1 MKVFKD
7 TYTKP
12 RPDDAKVFSR
22 KGKAFCRFTDRQGHT
37 HEARLTKAGDRMLV
51 SGAVWHIGFTDN
63 LGISRKIE
71 GFTDHEVTQ
80 DLAKK
85 IEKLLNCQANHDPL
99 PPDIRN
105 WVERAPGRVRDALVG
120 FSVLDGTRAAGSR
133 PLTDLLTE
141 FVAWLACKEGTARYV
156 KETKAQLQRIFTSCG
171 FKYFG
176 DISAGKLVT
185 WLKGL
190 RDKPDGDGISFRRS
204 NGYLMTAKLFCNW
217 AVESSYATDSPLKH
231 LDFLNNELDRR
242 LTRRA
247 ATADELKRLLVATLK
262 GPVKFGMS
270 GAARALLYRFAVES
284 GLRVNELRTLRI
296 SSLDFDNSTVT
307 VETAYSKHRQKDSL
321 PLRPDMVNELKVFV
335 SGKPPTALVFKMPDK
350 PAKMLRADLAATE
363 TKDAAGEVILKA
375 IPYTDDSGLRF
386 DFHAF
391 RHTFITNVASKAPTS
406 VAQALARHRS
416 SAMTDRYTHIRL
428 HDERAAL
435 EFLPDLRDA
444 GTESQR
450 AVLSATGT
458 DGKLVEIL
466 PKSCFLGGINATT
479 GDAGGMTNHT
489 GDTENALSNTPD
501 RIRTCDLRIRN
512 PLLYPAEL
520 RAQFPKRP

>member
-12 RPDDAKVFSR
+12 RPDDAQVFSR

-37 HEARLTKAGDRMLV
+37 HEARLTKTGDRVLV
-51 SGAVWHIGFTDN
+51 SGAVWHIGFQDN
-63 LGISRKIE
+63 LGISRKLE
-71 GFTDHEVTQ
+71 GFADRQTTQ
-80 DLAKK
+80 DLAGK

-99 PPDIRN
+99 PKELRD

-133 PLTDLLTE
+133 PLADLLTE
-141 FVAWLACKEGTARYV
+141 FVAWLACKEGTPRYV
-156 KETKAQLQRIFTSCG
+156 KETRSQLQRIFTSCG

-190 RDKPDGDGISFRRS
+190 RDKPDGDGISYRRS

-217 AVESSYATDSPLKH
+217 AVESRYATDSPLKH

-247 ATADELKRLLVATLK
+247 ATADELKRLLKTTAAQPFRFGVS
-262 GPVKFGMS
+262 GPE
-270 GAARALLYRFAVES
+270 RALLYHFAAES
-284 GLRVNELRTLRI
+284 GLRVNELRTLKV
-296 SSLDFDNSTVT
+296 SSFDFDNNTVT
-307 VETAYSKHRQKDSL
+307 VETAYSKHRQRDVL
-321 PLRPDMVNELKVFV
+321 PLRPDTVNELKVFV
-335 SGKPPTALVFKMPDK
+335 SGKLPTALVFNMPDK

-363 TKDAAGEVILKA
+363 IKDAAGEVILKA
-375 IPYTDDSGLRF
+375 IPYTDGSGLRF
-386 DFHAF
+386 DFHSL

-435 EFLPDLRDA
+435 EFLPDLRPDT
-444 GTESQR
+444 GTQSER

-466 PKSCFLGGINATT
+466 PKSCFLGGKKATT
-479 GDAGGMTNHT
+479 GDAGGITNRI
-489 GDTENALSNTPD
+489 GDTENALSTTPD

-520 RAQFPKRP
+520 RAL